1 MSKLRL
7 ELDKLA
13 VESFDIDSAGERDRG
28 TVRGHVAITAQVGCY
43 NDSRYG
49 GPCALSD
56 DDPTCMIS
64 CGYEQTRCPHGGGCA
79 IDDEVPLY

>member
-7 ELDKLA
+7 DVDTLA
-13 VESFDIDSAGERDRG
+13 VESFDTDSASERDRG
-28 TVRGHVAITAQVGCY
+28 TVRGHIAITVQVGCY

-56 DDPTCMIS
+56 DDPTCLIS
-64 CGYEQTRCPHGGGCA
+64 CGYERTRCPHGGGC
-79 IDDEVPLY
+79 PLVGTTTLG